1 MSCVHIRYIM
11 LIRNIKI
18 HIDPPQIRERA
29 VIGSGCEPLIFR
41 QNLSRVFCTDI
52 AASSITEFPKPKV
65 KELEFRQVKFAL
77 EETLYVKHDF

>member
-41 QNLSRVFCTDI
+41 QNLV
-52 AASSITEFPKPKV
+52 AEFFAPILRLQAIQNFRNL
-65 KELEFRQVKFAL
+65 ELRSEILEFRQTKFA
-77 EETLYVKHDF
+77 